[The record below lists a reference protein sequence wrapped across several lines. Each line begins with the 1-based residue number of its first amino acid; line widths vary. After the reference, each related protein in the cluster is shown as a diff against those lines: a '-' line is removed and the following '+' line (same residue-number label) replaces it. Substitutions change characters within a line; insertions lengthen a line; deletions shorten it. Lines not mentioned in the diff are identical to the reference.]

1 MLRVR
6 KAASTW
12 EASSLMGLRV
22 SAGKNLL
29 TNISL
34 DTRRSKSRSSRG
46 VGGGCRGRRAATTDQ
61 GAVGGGGGSI
71 VFPAAG
77 AARGAVKPAE
87 VAGAWCGGGAGA
99 AV

>member
-29 TNISL
+29 RTL
-34 DTRRSKSRSSRG
+34 VWTRGGPSS
-46 VGGGCRGRRAATTDQ
+46 GRREE
-61 GAVGGGGGSI
+61 
-71 VFPAAG
+71 FMG
-77 AARGAVKPAE
+77 AA
-87 VAGAWCGGGAGA
+87 GGGAQRQQTKGRR
-99 AV
+99 